1 MPAPVRDGRGKK
13 SSVDTVVG
21 SKSDGLRAWP
31 APEGVFGRTRRG
43 GGGPVNDSSSDEK
56 DESEGETEGRSGGF
70 SADEDE
76 VVLMNRSGL
85 RRTELSTATRREV
98 DAVVAPAELLRG
110 EVEQLASTP
119 AEGDVD
125 RTSTGI
131 VQVCELELEGEGKEA
146 DCGG

>member
-1 MPAPVRDGRGKK
+1 M
-13 SSVDTVVG
+13 
-21 SKSDGLRAWP
+21 
-31 APEGVFGRTRRG
+31 
-43 GGGPVNDSSSDEK
+43 NDSSSDEK